1 MKGASVSTNSFLFGS
16 FLRAC
21 VKGKSNWSLRWMAI
35 KDQGGVSLIQMP
47 VSGSNRFDEG
57 LSIAE
62 PDVKKGFSNL
72 FLLQLASYCNTSCSK
87 DLNPQISIAKYSKI
101 CLSLM

>member
-1 MKGASVSTNSFLFGS
+1 
-16 FLRAC
+16 
-21 VKGKSNWSLRWMAI
+21 MAI

-87 DLNPQISIAKYSKI
+87 T
-101 CLSLM
+101 